1 MSSQVIQETISLDGF
16 IDKCIKMKF
25 PDASIA
31 ECANMIFGGPSSIGQ
46 DYIVKRKVLLQS
58 YQMQL
63 QELIQI
69 PIVVQ
74 RSQEWFDSR
83 KTLITASDFAQALG
97 EGKFGTKR
105 DIFKKKCGF
114 EQEVK
119 LSPNSMA
126 PLKWGVMFEPIAQN
140 IYSQRTRMK
149 IYEFGLIRHPDPKRS
164 YFGASPDGI
173 NEYGIMLEIKCPF
186 IRKITGEVPLQ
197 YYYQIQGQLDVCGLH
212 ECDYLECQF
221 QKVDALDPNYGM
233 EQGTFLEYPGEDS
246 SEYVYDNIKETMEN
260 RQGYIVHHWQLVKY
274 NVVRVYKDEEFV
286 TAKLDALEQVWKQ
299 IEMYQGNKNVYDKEV
314 KLSGRHAATNES
326 AKITG
331 YSFI

>member
-1 MSSQVIQETISLDGF
+1 MPPIQETISLEGF
-16 IDKCIKMKF
+16 IDKCIKIKI
-25 PDASIA
+25 PESNIV
-31 ECANMIFGGPSSIGQ
+31 ECANIIFNGPTGITI
-46 DYIVKRKVLLQS
+46 DYIARRKTLLQS
-58 YQMQL
+58 YQSQL
-63 QELIQI
+63 QELLKI

-74 RSQEWFDSR
+74 RSQEWFDIR

-105 DIFKKKCGF
+105 DIFKKKCGY

-119 LSPNSMA
+119 LNPNSMA

-149 IYEFGLIRHPDPKRS
+149 IYEFGLIRHPDPKRN

-173 NEYGIMLEIKCPF
+173 NEFGIMLEIKCPF
-186 IRKITGEVPLQ
+186 MRKITGEVPLQ
-197 YYYQIQGQLDVCGLH
+197 YYYQIQGQLDVCGLS

-221 QKVDALDPNYGM
+221 QKVDKLDPEYRA
-233 EQGTFLEYPGEDS
+233 EQGSFLEYPGEDS
-246 SEYVYDNIKETMEN
+246 SEYVYENIQETMEK
-260 RQGYIVHHWQLVKY
+260 RPGYIIHNWQLAKY
-274 NVVRVYKDEEFV
+274 NVVRVYKDDEFV
-286 TAKLDALEQVWKQ
+286 QAKLDDLEQIWGQ

-314 KLSGRHAATNES
+314 KLSGKHATTNQP

-331 YSFI
+331 YAFI